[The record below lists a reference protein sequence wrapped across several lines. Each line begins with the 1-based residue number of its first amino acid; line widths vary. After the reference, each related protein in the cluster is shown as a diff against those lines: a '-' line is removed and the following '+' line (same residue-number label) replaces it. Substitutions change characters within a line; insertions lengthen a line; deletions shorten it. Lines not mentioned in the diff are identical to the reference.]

1 MLCVSQG
8 QLYPLSWIDQV
19 HAKSDASN
27 TYLVVLDAAAYAATH
42 ALDLSAVQPDFVPVS
57 FYKLFG
63 YPTGLGALLVRKE
76 AARQLNKVYFGG
88 GRCALLQNIIIVLC
102 YVTLYN
108 RPV

>member
-1 MLCVSQG
+1 
-8 QLYPLSWIDQV
+8 
-19 HAKSDASN
+19 
-27 TYLVVLDAAAYAATH
+27 VVLDAAAYAATH

-88 GRCALLQNIIIVLC
+88 GRCAMLQNVVVISC
-102 YVTLYN
+102 YVVLVLP
-108 RPV
+108 RGVGELC